1 MNKGGFKYK
10 RSITKRMKKKAGKSK
25 KVNLFIKK
33 TIKAK
38 KENKSSFEYKGVT
51 YKRKTK
57 GPLVF
62 YSKSK

>member
-1 MNKGGFKYK
+1 MDLN
-10 RSITKRMKKKAGKSK
+10 TKNLLQNARKKKAGKSK
-25 KVNLFIKK
+25 KVNLFLKK

>member
-1 MNKGGFKYK
+1 MSKGGFNYK
-10 RSITKRMKKKAGKSK
+10 TKKSRPKKKAGKSK
-25 KVNLFIKK
+25 KVNSFIKK

-38 KENKSSFEYKGVT
+38 KENKSSFEYNGAT

>member
-1 MNKGGFKYK
+1 MVKGGFKYK
-10 RSITKRMKKKAGKSK
+10 NTKRIMKKKAGKSK
-25 KVNLFIKK
+25 KVNSFIKK

-38 KENKSSFEYKGVT
+38 KENKASFEYKGAT

-57 GPLVF
+57 GALVF